1 MNRNRLKIKFIHF
14 NFIFIALIFFNGG
27 LYALN
32 PGHGECMDCHNLH
45 LAPGQALTYES
56 GGINVLCL
64 SCHGEGA
71 VGSVLEADVHS
82 GTKYG
87 AFEMGCADCH
97 NSHNN
102 IDNYLGGINIKQVG
116 HRSGEAVIWTPN
128 SGSRNVA
135 FESRGDFPGVDQPT
149 LNSFADGDEG
159 GTGYDGACEVC
170 HTQTSHH
177 RNDNS
182 GGDHTHYVGD
192 TCTRCHT
199 HLGNFAPAGGGT
211 CSGCHSTIWDKFASP
226 NEGHHVMGSS
236 VTEEDCGVCHS
247 EPGLNHMDGDLD
259 LRDPDT
265 GSIISFPKGI
275 TRDRASSTLET
286 DVTNLQNFFC
296 LKCHDSDGAPAT
308 KNTTGGGTDLSP
320 FSSSG
325 TVADVDTQLNVTN
338 NYHHA
343 VKGTVGNTYCNS
355 TTMEAPW
362 DTGGPHTIS
371 CFDCHDLSGHGAP
384 NQRMLR
390 TPVDVDALA
399 TGTLTTTL
407 GDQIEVY
414 CTECHKYDE
423 YGTTGTAGGNSK
435 FEYHGSNQNQHG
447 SGGGNDMG
455 CMGCHGGIRDES
467 GISGNGSAAGNIH
480 GGGYSWGSNSW
491 SIGSATQ
498 FFMVGG
504 WNSGWELNTS
514 AGKSGCGGGTCN
526 HPGRV
531 SKLTPGKEYT
541 N

>member
-1 MNRNRLKIKFIHF
+1 MNKNRLKT
-14 NFIFIALIFFNGG
+14 IFIYINFMFIVLILISGE

-32 PGHGECMDCHNLH
+32 PSHGECLDCHNLH
-45 LAPGQALTYES
+45 LAPGQALTNDAD
-56 GGINVLCL
+56 GINSLCL

-71 VGSVLEADVHS
+71 AGSVLEADVHS

-87 AFEMGCADCH
+87 VFEMGCADCH
-97 NSHNN
+97 NAHNN
-102 IDNYLGGINIKQVG
+102 IDNSLGGVNLKQIG
-116 HRSGEAVIWTPN
+116 HRNGEAVIWTPN
-128 SGSRNVA
+128 SGTGNVV

-159 GTGYDGACEVC
+159 GTGYDGVCEVC

-182 GGDHTHYVGD
+182 GGDHSHYTGD

-236 VTEEDCGVCHS
+236 VTEEDCGVCHT
-247 EPGLNHMDGDLD
+247 EPGANHMNGVLD
-259 LRDPDT
+259 LRDPDS
-265 GSIISFPKGI
+265 GSTITFPKGI
-275 TRDRASSTLET
+275 TRDRNSSTLET

-296 LKCHDSDGAPAT
+296 LNCHDSDGAPAT
-308 KNTTGGGTDLSP
+308 KNTTGGGTDMSP

-325 TVADVDTQLNVTN
+325 IVGDADGQFNQTN
-338 NYHHA
+338 SYHHA
-343 VKGTVGNTYCNS
+343 VKGTVGNPYCNS
-355 TTMEAPW
+355 STMEAPW
-362 DTGGPHTIS
+362 DTGGPHKIT

-390 TPVDVDALA
+390 VSIDLDTMEA
-399 TGTLTTTL
+399 GSSTTTI
-407 GDQIEVY
+407 GTTVEDF
-414 CTECHKYDE
+414 CTLCHKPAE
-423 YGTTGTAGGNSK
+423 YASGGSAGGNSK
-435 FEYHGSNQNQHG
+435 FEFHPSNTGNHGAG
-447 SGGGNDMG
+447 SGNELG
-455 CMGCHGGIRDES
+455 CMGCHGGISDEG
-467 GISGNGSAAGNIH
+467 GISANGSARGNIH
-480 GGGYSWGSNSW
+480 GGSYQWPSDSWA
-491 SIGSATQ
+491 IGEQSQ

-504 WNSGWELNTS
+504 YISGWKYNTS
-514 AGKSGCGGGTCN
+514 AGKSGCGGGTCS

-531 SKLTPGKEYT
+531 NKLEPGKDYT